1 MLGRVAVVEKAA
13 VHKTKIAPE
22 DKSVKWLAATTLAQ
36 FTALSLTVHPSALN
50 HADLTA
56 FGIAR

>member
-13 VHKTKIAPE
+13 VHKTKIAP
-22 DKSVKWLAATTLAQ
+22 DTVKWLAATTLAQ
-36 FTALSLTVHPSALN
+36 FTALSPTVHPSALN